1 MRAWIGAL
9 VGIGLAGAI
18 AVSPAL
24 AQAPAAANDP
34 GQFISGLGGRVIE
47 LISDQQQP
55 AAQRKQQFAT
65 LVDEAFDMDGI
76 ARFILGPYWRSAT
89 DQQRSEFAQVFKT
102 YMINVYWSDFSQYRG
117 QKLSVT
123 GQRPES
129 PTVTVVSSEI
139 DQSGGKPPVKVEWHV
154 ANQNGA
160 LKITDVSIAGVS
172 ELITYRQEFG
182 NVIAQA
188 GGNVGAL
195 TAQLRQ
201 KIQQTGG
208 A

>member
-1 MRAWIGAL
+1 MRAWTNAL
-9 VGIGLAGAI
+9 VGISLACAI

-24 AQAPAAANDP
+24 AQAPVAAHDP
-34 GQFISGLGGRVIE
+34 GQFISGLGSRVIE

-55 AAQRKQQFAT
+55 AQRKQQFAT
-65 LVDEAFDMDGI
+65 LVDEGFDMDGI
-76 ARFILGPYWRSAT
+76 ARFILGAYWRSAT

-102 YMINVYWSDFSQYRG
+102 YMVDVYWSDFGKYSG
-117 QKLSVT
+117 QKLKVT

-129 PTVTVVSSEI
+129 PTVTVVASEI
-139 DQSGGKPPVKVEWHV
+139 DQPGSKPPVDVEWHV

-201 KIQQTGG
+201 KIQQIGG

>member
-1 MRAWIGAL
+1 MSL
-9 VGIGLAGAI
+9 VYAVV
-18 AVSPAL
+18 VSPAL
-24 AQAPAAANDP
+24 AQAPAAARDP
-34 GQFISGLGGRVIE
+34 GQYISGLGSRVIE

-55 AAQRKQQFAT
+55 AAERKQQFAA
-65 LVDEAFDMDGI
+65 LVDQSFDMDGI
-76 ARFILGPYWRSAT
+76 ARFILGAYWRSAT
-89 DQQRSEFAQVFKT
+89 DQQRTEFAQVFKT
-102 YMINVYWSDFSQYRG
+102 YMVDVYWSDFSKYSG
-117 QKLSVT
+117 QKLTVA
-123 GQRPES
+123 GQRSES
-129 PTVTVVSSEI
+129 PTVAVVASAI
-139 DQSGGKPPVKVEWHV
+139 DQPDGKPPVNVEWHV

-201 KIQQTGG
+201 KIQQIGG

>member
-1 MRAWIGAL
+1 MRAWTNAL
-9 VGIGLAGAI
+9 VGISLACAI

-24 AQAPAAANDP
+24 AQAPAAAHDP

-55 AAQRKQQFAT
+55 AQRKQQFAT

-76 ARFILGPYWRSAT
+76 ARFILGAYWRSAT
-89 DQQRSEFAQVFKT
+89 DQQRTEFAEVFKT
-102 YMINVYWSDFSQYRG
+102 YMVDVYWSDFSKYSG
-117 QKLSVT
+117 QKLNVT

-129 PTVTVVSSEI
+129 PTVTVVASQI
-139 DQSGGKPPVKVEWHV
+139 DQPGGKPPVNVEWHV

-201 KIQQTGG
+201 KIQQIGG